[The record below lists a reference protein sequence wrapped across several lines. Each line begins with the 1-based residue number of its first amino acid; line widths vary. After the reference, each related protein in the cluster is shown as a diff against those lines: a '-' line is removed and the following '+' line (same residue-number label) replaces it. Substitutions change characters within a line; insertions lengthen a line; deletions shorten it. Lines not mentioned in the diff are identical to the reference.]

1 MTGAWWVPLLLV
13 AATGLVLWSLVQIE
27 QAGGDDRRQADDP
40 GRAGSG
46 DRRQAGD
53 AGTSHG
59 VPPARFGVTLPAYP
73 AACPPWRPRVSA
85 GRVTVANKIRYQY
98 ALADQ
103 PVCQVL
109 AAYGWPAQE
118 VTA

>member
-1 MTGAWWVPLLLV
+1 MTALLPVLLV

-27 QAGGDDRRQADDP
+27 RSGGDDRRQADQP
-40 GRAGSG
+40 GPAGNG
-46 DRRQAGD
+46 DRLPPGGAGVAQD
-53 AGTSHG
+53 TPS
-59 VPPARFGVTLPAYP
+59 VRFGVTLPAPP
-73 AACPPWRPRVSA
+73 ATSRQWQPRVSA
-85 GRVTVANKIRYQY
+85 GRVTVHNRIRYAY

-118 VTA
+118 VTP